1 MKSTNTPTLP
11 CHLTADNKHFTFVI
25 NGKQYDAKIAQL
37 PSILETHKT
46 YDGNFLYKSGEI
58 GQIFVVTEK
67 EEEKQLLEQTEELPN
82 GLTPPNTNVLKRKY
96 AKTRRY
102 QPFPKPDVGRVEED
116 LVKMIQGGPYEEV
129 REELV
134 DFCDWMVD
142 EEHPNGIVVTDEVEL
157 IRQHPEYLD
166 LSSEPPTKQ
175 AKANDA
181 RFIPSSLNA
190 RSGINTPVA
199 TDFGSEVE
207 SHGGQE
213 SAQRSPALAPTPSP
227 GMSPDADGDATDEK
241 DVDDLEDDLLSGME
255 EKKPSASSSQA
266 SATARAAPAAPPK
279 KSYLDDPAYHQLTA
293 SRDRLQ
299 KAVRDAER
307 DTNDFAAKMNANSN
321 IVVKNRFKQ
330 MMETAQRQRD
340 EASAE
345 LEKVLERIRAMES
358 S

>member
-1 MKSTNTPTLP
+1 MEQYLLQLP
-11 CHLTADNKHFTFVI
+11 KRLAQEVRSAIASSDGGGVEMISGADNKHFTFVI

-213 SAQRSPALAPTPSP
+213 SAQRSPALAPTQVPACPLMQMGTQPMRRMLTIWRMICSAVWKRRSRRRRHRKHQP
-227 GMSPDADGDATDEK
+227 QRVLHQQHLRRNPTWMTLRTISSRRRETDCRKQFAT
-241 DVDDLEDDLLSGME
+241 
-255 EKKPSASSSQA
+255 PSAI
-266 SATARAAPAAPPK
+266 PMI
-279 KSYLDDPAYHQLTA
+279 L
-293 SRDRLQ
+293 RL
-299 KAVRDAER
+299 K
-307 DTNDFAAKMNANSN
+307 
-321 IVVKNRFKQ
+321 
-330 MMETAQRQRD
+330 
-340 EASAE
+340 
-345 LEKVLERIRAMES
+345 
-358 S
+358 

>member
-1 MKSTNTPTLP
+1 MISG
-11 CHLTADNKHFTFVI
+11 ADNKHFTFVV
-25 NGKQYDAKIAQL
+25 NGKQYDTKIAQL

-142 EEHPNGIVVTDEVEL
+142 EEHPNGIIVTDEVEL
-157 IRQHPEYLD
+157 IRQHPEYLE
-166 LSSEPPTKQ
+166 LSSEPPSKQ

-181 RFIPSSLNA
+181 RSIPSSHNA
-190 RSGINTPVA
+190 RSGINTPIT

-207 SHGGQE
+207 SHGGAE

-241 DVDDLEDDLLSGME
+241 DVDDLEDDLLSGMD
-255 EKKPSASSSQA
+255 EKKPSAAVSTTSQA
-266 SATARAAPAAPPK
+266 PVSARATATAPPK

-307 DTNDFAAKMNANSN
+307 DANDFANKMNANSN

-330 MMETAQRQRD
+330 MMETAQRQR
-340 EASAE
+340 EESSSE
-345 LEKVLERIRAMES
+345 LEKVLNRIREMES
-358 S
+358 T

>member
-1 MKSTNTPTLP
+1 
-11 CHLTADNKHFTFVI
+11 
-25 NGKQYDAKIAQL
+25 
-37 PSILETHKT
+37 
-46 YDGNFLYKSGEI
+46 
-58 GQIFVVTEK
+58 
-67 EEEKQLLEQTEELPN
+67 
-82 GLTPPNTNVLKRKY
+82 
-96 AKTRRY
+96 
-102 QPFPKPDVGRVEED
+102 
-116 LVKMIQGGPYEEV
+116 MIQGGPYEEV

-207 SHGGQE
+207 SHGGQD
-213 SAQRSPALAPTPSP
+213 P

-330 MMETAQRQRD
+330 MM
-340 EASAE
+340 
-345 LEKVLERIRAMES
+345 
-358 S
+358 